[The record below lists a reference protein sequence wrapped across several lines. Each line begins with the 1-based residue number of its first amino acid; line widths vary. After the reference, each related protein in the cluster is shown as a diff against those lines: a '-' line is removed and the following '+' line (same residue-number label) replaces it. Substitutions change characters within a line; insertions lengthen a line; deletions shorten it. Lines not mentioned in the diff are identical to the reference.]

1 MYLLSNLVE
10 NYIYC
15 KKHFCKRINYLY
27 MTEWVNCMLEN
38 NCCCPS
44 MLSFLQEDCLENSLV
59 MFERIMSELGF
70 DEINEEILY
79 NISVEEYRKGYFESA
94 VDFLYYKNHVAE
106 RLGFPYEIDYS
117 AVSDKYFTAE
127 NIHGE
132 ELENLA
138 VDFLE
143 KCGIVIEKKFI
154 S

>member
-10 NYIYC
+10 YYIYY
-15 KKHFCKRINYLY
+15 KKHFCKRRNYLY
-27 MTEWVNCMLEN
+27 FTEWVKCMLDN
-38 NCCCPS
+38 GCCCPS
-44 MLSFLQEDCLENSLV
+44 MLSFQKESYPENSLV

-70 DEINEEILY
+70 DVINEQLLY

-106 RLGFPYEIDYS
+106 RLGFPYEIKYS

-143 KCGIVIEKKFI
+143 KCDIVRE
-154 S
+154 SL

>member
-10 NYIYC
+10 YYIYY
-15 KKHFCKRINYLY
+15 KKHFCKRRNYLY
-27 MTEWVNCMLEN
+27 LTEWVNCMLDN
-38 NCCCPS
+38 GCCCPS

-70 DEINEEILY
+70 DVINEELLY

-106 RLGFPYEIDYS
+106 RLGFPYEIKYS
-117 AVSDKYFTAE
+117 TVSDKYFTAE

-143 KCGIVIEKKFI
+143 KCSIVRE
-154 S
+154 SL